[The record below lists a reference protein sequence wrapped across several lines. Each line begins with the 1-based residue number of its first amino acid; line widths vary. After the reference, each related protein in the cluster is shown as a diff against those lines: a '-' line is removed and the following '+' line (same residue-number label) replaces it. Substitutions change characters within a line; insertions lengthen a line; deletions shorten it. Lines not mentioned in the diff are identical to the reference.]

1 MNYLESAIDFNDKRV
16 VDAYDEL
23 PLWSAPF
30 GLMLLD
36 RIPMKPEMSVL
47 DVGCGTGFPLLE
59 LAGRLGPSSRLV
71 GIDTWSAALERARAK
86 AKAYGLENVR
96 IVEGD
101 AARMA
106 FDDGSFDLVTS
117 NLGINNFEDPDAVL
131 RQCFRVLRTPGTL
144 ALTSNCVGHMREFY
158 DHLSRALPKEARPAL
173 ERHIAHRSTPEA
185 IAARMEK
192 AGFKIAEVATDS
204 FRMRFANGKA
214 LFTHSFIRLG
224 FLPAWKEIVPEKD
237 RARVFQALEAAMPG
251 EIALT
256 IPCVCIVG
264 RKQASPPPS

>member
-1 MNYLESAIDFNDKRV
+1 MNYLDDSIDFNDKRV

-36 RIPMKPEMSVL
+36 RIPMKPELSVL

-86 AKAYGLENVR
+86 ATSYGLENVR

-131 RQCFRVLRTPGTL
+131 RQCFQHRSDDVAIDLFQSFYLG
-144 ALTSNCVGHMREFY
+144 VG
-158 DHLSRALPKEARPAL
+158 PAL
-173 ERHIAHRSTPEA
+173 
-185 IAARMEK
+185 
-192 AGFKIAEVATDS
+192 
-204 FRMRFANGKA
+204 
-214 LFTHSFIRLG
+214 
-224 FLPAWKEIVPEKD
+224 
-237 RARVFQALEAAMPG
+237 
-251 EIALT
+251 
-256 IPCVCIVG
+256 VG
-264 RKQASPPPS
+264 RFVGGFDMDANQVVIM

>member
-1 MNYLESAIDFNDKRV
+1 MSYLDESIDFNDKRV

-23 PLWSAPF
+23 PLWSSFF
-30 GLMLLD
+30 GRMLLD

-59 LAGRLGPSSRLV
+59 LAGRLGPGSRLV

-86 AKAYGLENVR
+86 AASYGLGNVR

-106 FDDGSFDLVTS
+106 LDDGSFDLVTS

-131 RQCFRVLRTPGTL
+131 RQCFRVLRAGGTI

-158 DHLSRALPKEARPAL
+158 DHLARALPEEAQPAL
-173 ERHIAHRSTPEA
+173 EKHIAHRSTPEA

-192 AGFKIAEVATDS
+192 AGFKISDVATDS
-204 FRMRFANGKA
+204 FPMRFANGKA
-214 LFTHSFIRLG
+214 LFNNYFIRLG
-224 FLPAWKEIVPEKD
+224 FLPAWKGIVPAKD
-237 RARVFQALEAAMPG
+237 REPVFQALEAAMPG

-256 IPCVCIVG
+256 VPCVYVAG
-264 RKQASPPPS
+264 RK